1 MPHII
6 IEHSSNFSAKTV
18 EEIGAEVPQIMA
30 KITEGNFDL
39 NQFKVRSHLFSKFLV
54 GNLNEKNS
62 SFIHVTIKILGG
74 RSLEVRKKV
83 AADVAEFLQ
92 KKCASEKVATRHD
105 NSVDV
110 IEMDRDVYQKSTV
123 TS

>member
-6 IEHSSNFSAKTV
+6 IEHSQNFSLKII
-18 EEIGAEVPQIMA
+18 EEISVEVPQIMA
-30 KITEGNFDL
+30 EITEGNFDL
-39 NQFKVRSHLFSKFLV
+39 NQFKIRSHSFSKFLV
-54 GNLNEKNS
+54 GNFNEKKS
-62 SFIHVTIKILGG
+62 SFIHVTIKILAG

-83 AADVAEFLQ
+83 ATNVAEFLQ
-92 KKCASEKVATRHD
+92 KKCDAEKVATRHD

-110 IEMDRDVYQKSTV
+110 VEMDRDVYQKTTT